1 MLSKSLTILEGL
13 IENLNIQNE
22 SFISL
27 NVSNLPLPTGLFS
40 SASLFLENSALNYF
54 SPKDRR

>member
-40 SASLFLENSALNYF
+40 SAVVARFFKGGTFESFKL
-54 SPKDRR
+54 